1 MNGAGR
7 HVDGARPRSALARL
21 AALTLGEQVIAALLG
36 GAALLLVE
44 LRFEHREV
52 LGETWHAWIPLGYLA
67 VLLVAGSAALA
78 RFHRGGRR
86 VLVTLFALALV
97 LGALG
102 MWFHSDGHPVR
113 ALGQIADAWLAAP
126 GSDAG
131 VKVGSEPPV
140 LAPGAFIGL
149 GLLGLL
155 SCLRR

>member
-7 HVDGARPRSALARL
+7 PRSPIARL
-21 AALTLGEQVIAALLG
+21 AAMTLGELVIAALLG

-52 LGETWHAWIPLGYLA
+52 LGETWRAWLPLGYLA
-67 VLLVAGSAALA
+67 LLVVVGAVALA

-86 VLVTLFALALV
+86 VLVALFALALV
-97 LGALG
+97 LGAVG
-102 MWFHSDGHPVR
+102 VWFHADGHPVR
-113 ALGQIADAWLAAP
+113 ALGRIAAAWLAPP

-131 VKVGSEPPV
+131 VRVGSEPPV
-140 LAPGAFIGL
+140 LAPAAFLGVGL
-149 GLLGLL
+149 VGLL